1 MAGRIPG
8 MSGPLPRAVL
18 VVLAGRCWPAGRSLE
33 TPGLD
38 IKVLRTIGN
47 FPRSTSVRDMHVA
60 FQIPYVYDY
69 VTVMQAASRSH
80 PKS

>member
-8 MSGPLPRAVL
+8 M

-38 IKVLRTIGN
+38 NV
-47 FPRSTSVRDMHVA
+47 RSLISHNIMGLHARYGD
-60 FQIPYVYDY
+60 
-69 VTVMQAASRSH
+69 SLKRSNVIEV
-80 PKS
+80 KML